1 MLSILATGAAGY
13 ALAVGFIFFTQ
24 DRLMYHPDPSLRGRA
39 EAGVGDM
46 AEIALRTADGLE
58 LVSWYKPPAAEGG
71 ITIVYFH
78 GNAGNIS
85 WVGSQTRQLLD
96 AGHGVLLAEYR
107 GYGGNP
113 GTPSE
118 EGFYADG
125 RAALDFLAAREV
137 PAARIVLYG
146 ESLGT
151 GVAVQLA
158 LERRVGAVV
167 LEAPFT
173 SAVDVGADIYPFL
186 PVRLLARDRFDSIA
200 KIAAI
205 GAPLLVLHG
214 EADKVVPVRFGR
226 ALLAAARQPKEGVFV
241 PGAGHADLY
250 QHGGAGIVLDFLA
263 RRLGP

>member
-1 MLSILATGAAGY
+1 M
-13 ALAVGFIFFTQ
+13 
-24 DRLMYHPDPSLRGRA
+24 
-39 EAGVGDM
+39 
-46 AEIALRTADGLE
+46 
-58 LVSWYKPPAAEGG
+58 
-71 ITIVYFH
+71 
-78 GNAGNIS
+78 
-85 WVGSQTRQLLD
+85 
-96 AGHGVLLAEYR
+96 LLAEYR